1 MTLLNAKKIYTK
13 KTEIISMT
21 LVVVQNSKKDAG
33 CWGKKQNLHFS
44 QQGHNQQNVQLNK
57 VYPTFLQQM
66 RDIYWKFSAD
76 SGCTYRVRIFRHID
90 FTKMN
95 QFVCNKFTTFT
106 ATTTSN
112 RFDDT
117 ESIVH
122 RWKP

>member
-1 MTLLNAKKIYTK
+1 MPLGCGAKQQKRCWLSGKIAKFAFFTAGSQP
-13 KTEIISMT
+13 TECA
-21 LVVVQNSKKDAG
+21 V
-33 CWGKKQNLHFS
+33 
-44 QQGHNQQNVQLNK
+44 QQGISD
-57 VYPTFLQQM
+57 FLTA
-66 RDIYWKFSAD
+66 DEKTYWKFSAD

-95 QFVCNKFTTFT
+95 QFICNKFTTFT

-122 RWKP
+122 RCKP